1 MNVKKR
7 NMINLDS
14 NKILFINKEEKN
26 GLFKRNDEFIQIKQ
40 ITRDDILN
48 LSRIMY
54 ENIVSSPNGSE
65 KQLSDYIEEF
75 TNDNDIVDPYSAI
88 IYKTVYESL
97 KNIFDSVEEIKKE
110 ISDNML
116 KIKKLSD

>member
-7 NMINLDS
+7 NMINLDN